1 MTRQRAPDQT
11 RQEAAMLTDRT
22 DDRRPTIVL
31 VHGAWA
37 DATGFDGVIRELQRQ
52 GHRCLGIA
60 NPLRRLSTDAA
71 YVAETLR
78 GIDGPLVFVGHSYGG
93 AVITNAAV
101 GDERAKALVYLNG
114 WMPDEGESV
123 AQLAELN
130 PGSLLPD
137 ALRPTPFTEP
147 DGSEGVDLYIDQH
160 AFPAAFAGDVD
171 PDTARVMAAA
181 QRPPSGAALGTPSG
195 PPAWRSLPSWYLLG
209 TQDKAI
215 PPATQ
220 RFMAERAGA
229 RITEIAASH
238 ASMVS
243 QPEAATALIV
253 EAVEATCGVPA

>member
-1 MTRQRAPDQT
+1 M
-11 RQEAAMLTDRT
+11 
-22 DDRRPTIVL
+22 
-31 VHGAWA
+31 HY
-37 DATGFDGVIRELQRQ
+37 ATLQRQ
-52 GHRCLGIA
+52 GHRCVEIA
-60 NPLRRLSTDAA
+60 NPLRRLTTDAA
-71 YVAETLR
+71 YVAETVR
-78 GIDGPLVFVGHSYGG
+78 GLDGPLVFVGHSYGG

-137 ALRPTPFTEP
+137 AIRPTRFTEP
-147 DGSEGVDLYIDQH
+147 DGSEGVDLYIDQD

-171 PDTARVMAAA
+171 LDTARVMAAA

-209 TQDKAI
+209 TEDKAI